1 MEEKDPITFVRDT
14 AETLLGDFKRDTN
27 DDNILKEISP
37 LVLAYIGDCVYELFV
52 RTFLVFD
59 KRRKVNEIHDEA
71 VKLVNSGAQAAI
83 IHAIEPQLSER
94 EREVVIKGRNTK
106 SNLPKNTSPMEYR
119 YSTGFEALIG
129 YHYLMGEHDRLNEIF
144 HIILNELDSIEGDI
158 FK

>member
-1 MEEKDPITFVRDT
+1 MEEKDPITLVSNT
-14 AETLLGDFKRDTN
+14 VEILLGNFKNNINGDT
-27 DDNILKEISP
+27 IIKELSP

-52 RTFLVFD
+52 RTLLIFD

-83 IHAIEPQLSER
+83 IHAIEPLLSEK
-94 EREVVIKGRNTK
+94 EREIVIKGRNTK